1 LFFSVEEPTGGPGAT
16 DGTEQVAVNLSQFP
30 PPMPLVLTDWET
42 QNAQPMAGGTR
53 MIYLEQV
60 NADTGAGELRV
71 VGVGGAKPVQP
82 VRLHA
87 ALTGTQSA
95 SYGAHVPRDG
105 SFAVFSIDNYNGPNT
120 SRLYRAKMNADGPLP
135 PEPLTDGTQHVD
147 EVTLS
152 PDGKRVLYTLGQK
165 SLSSDTALYVSD
177 VSGATVGAPV
187 KVNGPLVAGGSLF
200 PPFGAVGAA
209 WSPDSQ
215 HVAYIADA
223 LQKGLREAFLV
234 DVVNAPGN
242 AKRLNTSLP
251 AATSAVTGL
260 RFSPDGRWLALYG
273 DLDVAHV
280 NGIYLVPLGASGPG
294 LPQKVAE
301 TLAANEDLPFNIAW
315 APDASYF
322 GYTVYNGNTQ
332 TYRAGVVAPHDNT
345 LSAPMPVG
353 GTAHITSLAFLS
365 AGF

>member
-1 LFFSVEEPTGGPGAT
+1 
-16 DGTEQVAVNLSQFP
+16 
-30 PPMPLVLTDWET
+30 
-42 QNAQPMAGGTR
+42 
-53 MIYLEQV
+53 
-60 NADTGAGELRV
+60 
-71 VGVGGAKPVQP
+71 
-82 VRLHA
+82 
-87 ALTGTQSA
+87 
-95 SYGAHVPRDG
+95 
-105 SFAVFSIDNYNGPNT
+105 
-120 SRLYRAKMNADGPLP
+120 
-135 PEPLTDGTQHVD
+135 
-147 EVTLS
+147 
-152 PDGKRVLYTLGQK
+152 
-165 SLSSDTALYVSD
+165 
-177 VSGATVGAPV
+177 
-187 KVNGPLVAGGSLF
+187 
-200 PPFGAVGAA
+200 
-209 WSPDSQ
+209 
-215 HVAYIADA
+215 
-223 LQKGLREAFLV
+223 AFLV

-301 TLAANEDLPFNIAW
+301 TLAPNEDLPFNIAW